1 MASTT
6 TPAER
11 RQSGAQYAAAVSQ
24 WLAPAPGQRSM
35 QRGPTAA
42 DVDALLGQSDAL
54 RVTAE
59 TGLTTGDP
67 LETAAAEV
75 QLLAGAALDLL
86 MAGRLASPGPGA
98 RSFAPEERAAA
109 TPPLAALNELAELR
123 AIVEAP
129 QAYLVGAAALQ
140 TARAGAR
147 SRTRALAG
155 PATELPP
162 AVHAALDAISDSAV
176 TTGTA
181 LVGGMFLIDFSTLR
195 AALGLVG
202 SDLTKEVGADLLRA
216 GGRVLDFIL
225 VANEKILALTGL
237 NAVAETQ
244 KAAQKVLGGWL
255 EQLQNGAAF
264 SRVAKRVLGTK
275 AIETE
280 IGAWLTAYQGS
291 DELLGAARDRVGQ
304 LAGQYAA
311 KARVVQKVNAG
322 LSLVKLAPPVRTP
335 VGSAALAVVYL
346 GLLTYTLGSAYDHVD
361 SDRIGLLDRVEG
373 VRGVMREALVQ
384 VEPPDLRVPPADFP
398 SE

>member
-1 MASTT
+1 MANTT

-24 WLAPAPGQRSM
+24 WLVSAPGQRSI
-35 QRGPTAA
+35 QRDPTAA
-42 DVDALLGQSDAL
+42 DVDALLGQSYAL

-75 QLLAGAALDLL
+75 QLLAGAALDLI
-86 MAGRLASPGPGA
+86 MAGRLAGPEPGK
-98 RSFAPEERAAA
+98 RSFAPEERTGAM
-109 TPPLAALNELAELR
+109 PPLPALNELAELR

-140 TARAGAR
+140 AARPRTR
-147 SRTRALAG
+147 SRGRARTLAG

-162 AVHAALDAISDSAV
+162 AVHAALDAISESAV

-195 AALGLVG
+195 TALGMVG
-202 SDLTKEVGADLLRA
+202 SDLTKELGADLLRA
-216 GGRVLDFIL
+216 GGRVLDFVL

-237 NAVAETQ
+237 NAVAEAQ
-244 KAAQKVLGGWL
+244 KAAQKVVGGWL

-264 SRVAKRVLGTK
+264 SKVARRVLGTK

-280 IGAWLTAYQGS
+280 IGGWLAAYQGS
-291 DELLGAARDRVGQ
+291 DEPLSIARDRVGQ

-373 VRGVMREALVQ
+373 VRGVMRGALVQ
-384 VEPPDLRVPPADFP
+384 AGAEPSTNWVN
-398 SE
+398 E

>member
-1 MASTT
+1 MANTT

-24 WLAPAPGQRSM
+24 WLVSAPGRRSAQRDL
-35 QRGPTAA
+35 TAA

-59 TGLTTGDP
+59 TGLTAGDP

-86 MAGRLASPGPGA
+86 MAGRLAGPEPGK
-98 RSFAPEERAAA
+98 RSLAPEERADAMS
-109 TPPLAALNELAELR
+109 TLPTLNELAELR

-140 TARAGAR
+140 ASTGRRTLALADARAGRAGDRTAAR
-147 SRTRALAG
+147 GACRTGCHQRQRRNDRHRARRRHVSHRLQHAPHGAG
-155 PATELPP
+155 
-162 AVHAALDAISDSAV
+162 
-176 TTGTA
+176 
-181 LVGGMFLIDFSTLR
+181 M
-195 AALGLVG
+195 VG
-202 SDLTKEVGADLLRA
+202 SDLTKELGADLVRA
-216 GGRVLDFIL
+216 GGRVLDFVL

-237 NAVAETQ
+237 NAVAEAQKATQ
-244 KAAQKVLGGWL
+244 KALGGWL

-264 SRVAKRVLGTK
+264 SKLAKRVLGTK

-280 IGAWLTAYQGS
+280 IGGWLAAYEGS
-291 DELLGAARDRVGQ
+291 GEALSAAQDQVSR

-373 VRGVMREALVQ
+373 VRGVMQRALVQ
-384 VEPPDLRVPPADFP
+384 VSPPGP
-398 SE
+398 SANSGSR